1 MKRFEMP
8 AAAGMILLSCRR
20 IVEQGCG
27 AQLLVPGRFSW
38 KRKAFSQRM
47 TGGYVS
53 IITLQV
59 DWQESSD
66 QVLLI
71 HIESIYAYAYVYM
84 QNIF

>member
-1 MKRFEMP
+1 
-8 AAAGMILLSCRR
+8 
-20 IVEQGCG
+20 
-27 AQLLVPGRFSW
+27 
-38 KRKAFSQRM
+38 M

-84 QNIF
+84 QNIFWIGLEFVYVTL